1 MNVYG
6 RFESE
11 EQFTFSADNPIQ
23 RLLYESLYLKTQEKP
38 KAQSRKKAS
47 SRTGNSAR
55 TRKGVHKQVLQ
66 CIIDETSDGD
76 FDWAALSRLRKEGKY

>member
-1 MNVYG
+1 VYD
-6 RFESE
+6 RYEPESE
-11 EQFTFSADNPIQ
+11 AVFNLPEDSVWYF
-23 RLLYESLYLKTQEKP
+23 YYLETQEKP

-55 TRKGVHKQVLQ
+55 PRKGVHKQVLQ